1 MTQLSPITLVYDQI
15 ALCVS
20 DIARKNNEGQYT
32 TKQDILE
39 DFNKKLTEIY
49 DKVNSPQSSLSLF
62 VNGEPPSSSTFN
74 SFINTLKDD
83 INVSAKQLDF
93 LNAKAISLFNL
104 FAIEIEQEK
113 KYVERIFSKTKVLE
127 MYSSSPTN
135 DLIYN
140 GDSFDNGDYID
151 WEKIPVNQNPM
162 ITNGFVSLRIKE
174 NPTKWLVNTIK
185 INPSNGFIGN
195 NNLAIIKPNSVGN
208 VLSSTYEYSFKDS
221 SNSSNPANIADSNPA
236 TYFVYEAI
244 RIEPN
249 DSINRSQE
257 EFSYIVDDSSLVN
270 SSKNSLINW
279 ASHDMSKPL
288 VLDFTLSSN
297 TTQRANTINII
308 PFFDSSKIIKVKEIY
323 ITDSSGQ
330 TENILKEEFFIG
342 LSIENLTKES
352 FKNYSLNSGT
362 FSFSERIVSKCR
374 VVIEQPN
381 FQDETIL
388 HTYWKTNYRLTDS
401 QNTLFSNDIRFNA
414 ENLNKDLYSSAIYD
428 KSQVIP
434 KLTNPNEFK
443 KDIILS
449 KNLNILV
456 KNSKNSKLEG
466 LSEQNFSVPLRI
478 AREPLPAKRMSIG
491 IRDVSLYNQAYENSA
506 DIISKP
512 YLFDSPVESVM
523 LDVQS
528 NSDNFLALGGYVKS
542 YISLD
547 EGKKWIEIYPVQR
560 GFDAGGSSSEAIPEI
575 ITFNQNITAGFKLPG
590 VQYMNHPKTAVKGV
604 EYEIPNQVK
613 NILVKIKITK
623 GQSNATPV
631 VYSYRLAAKVK
642 AV

>member
-15 ALCVS
+15 ALSVS
-20 DIARKNNEGQYT
+20 DIVRKNNEGKYA

-39 DFNKKLTEIY
+39 DFSKKLTEIY
-49 DKVNSPQSSLSLF
+49 DKVNSPQSSLNLF

-74 SFINTLKDD
+74 HFINALKDD

-104 FAIEIEQEK
+104 FALEIEQEK
-113 KYVERIFSKTKVLE
+113 KYVERIFSKTKVLQ

-162 ITNGFVSLRIKE
+162 ITNGFACLRIKE
-174 NPTKWLVNTIK
+174 NPTKWLVNKVK

-195 NNLAIIKPNSVGN
+195 NNLAIMKSNSVGN
-208 VLSSTYEYSFKDS
+208 VISNTYEYSFKNS
-221 SNSSNPANIADSNPA
+221 PSSSNPVNIVDSNPA

-244 RIEPN
+244 KVEPN

-257 EFSYIVDDSSLVN
+257 EFSYIVNDSSIVN

-279 ASHDMSKPL
+279 ASHDISKPL
-288 VLDFTLSSN
+288 ILDFTLTSN
-297 TTQRANTINII
+297 NAQRANAINII
-308 PFFDSSKIIKVKEIY
+308 PFFDSSKLIKVKKIY

-352 FKNYSLNSGT
+352 FKNYFLNSGI
-362 FSFSERIVSKCR
+362 FHFSERMVSECR
-374 VVIEQPN
+374 VVIEQSN

-388 HTYWKTNYRLTDS
+388 HTYWQTNYQSTDLE
-401 QNTLFSNDIRFNA
+401 NTLFNNNTRFNA
-414 ENLNKDLYSSAIYD
+414 ENINKDLYSSAVYD
-428 KSQVIP
+428 RSQIIP

-443 KDIILS
+443 KDIILY

-456 KNSKNSKLEG
+456 KNSKDSKSTG
-466 LSEQNFSVPLRI
+466 LLEQNFNVSLKI

-491 IRDVSLYNQAYENSA
+491 IRDVALYNQEYENSA

-528 NSDNFLALGGYVKS
+528 DSGNIPNFNGYIKS

-547 EGKKWIEIYPVQR
+547 EGKKWIEISPIQR
-560 GFDAGGSSSEAIPEI
+560 GFNVDESSSEAIPEI
-575 ITFNQNITAGFKLPG
+575 ITFNQNIATGFKLPG
-590 VQYMNHPKTAVKGV
+590 VQYMNHPKTTIKGV
-604 EYEIPNQVK
+604 EYEVPNKIK
-613 NILVKIKITK
+613 NILVKIKIIK

-642 AV
+642 TV

>member
-15 ALCVS
+15 ALSVS
-20 DIARKNNEGQYT
+20 DIVRKNNEGKYA
-32 TKQDILE
+32 TKQDVLE

-49 DKVNSPQSSLSLF
+49 DKVNSPQSSLNLF

-74 SFINTLKDD
+74 SFINALKDD
-83 INVSAKQLDF
+83 INVSAKQLDY

-113 KYVERIFSKTKVLE
+113 KYVERIFSKTKVLQ

-162 ITNGFVSLRIKE
+162 IINGFACLRIKQ
-174 NPTKWLVNTIK
+174 NPTKWLVNKVK

-195 NNLAIIKPNSVGN
+195 NNLAIIKPSSVGN

-221 SNSSNPANIADSNPA
+221 PSSSNPANIADSNPA

-244 RIEPN
+244 KVEPN
-249 DSINRSQE
+249 DLINRSQE
-257 EFSYIVDDSSLVN
+257 EFSYIVDDSGIVN

-279 ASHDMSKPL
+279 ASHDISKPL
-288 VLDFTLSSN
+288 ILDFTLASSN
-297 TTQRANTINII
+297 AQRANTINII

-352 FKNYSLNSGT
+352 LKNYSLNSGT
-362 FSFSERIVSKCR
+362 FSFSGRMVSQCR
-374 VVIEQPN
+374 VVIEQSN

-388 HTYWKTNYRLTDS
+388 HNYWQTNYKSTDS
-401 QNTLFSNDIRFNA
+401 ENTLFNNNTRFSP
-414 ENLNKDLYSSAIYD
+414 ENINKDLYSSATYD
-428 KSQVIP
+428 KSQIIP

-443 KDIILS
+443 KDIILNR
-449 KNLNILV
+449 NLNILV
-456 KNSKNSKLEG
+456 KNSKDSKLSG
-466 LSEQNFSVPLRI
+466 LSEQNFNVSLKI

-491 IRDVSLYNQAYENSA
+491 IRDVSLYNQEYENSA

-523 LDVQS
+523 LDAQS
-528 NSDNFLALGGYVKS
+528 DSKNFLTSGGYIKS

-547 EGKKWIEIYPVQR
+547 EGKKWIEISPIQR
-560 GFDAGGSSSEAIPEI
+560 GFNVEESSSEAIPEI
-575 ITFNQNITAGFKLPG
+575 ITFNQNIAAGFKLPG
-590 VQYMNHPKTAVKGV
+590 VQYVNHPKTTIRGV
-604 EYEIPNQVK
+604 EYEVPNQVK

-623 GQSNATPV
+623 GQSNETPIIH
-631 VYSYRLAAKVK
+631 SYRLAAKVK
-642 AV
+642 SV

>member
-20 DIARKNNEGQYT
+20 DIARKNNEGQYA

-74 SFINTLKDD
+74 SFVNTLKDD

-162 ITNGFVSLRIKE
+162 ITNGFASLRIKE
-174 NPTKWLVNTIK
+174 NPTKWLVNSIK

-195 NNLAIIKPNSVGN
+195 NNLAIIKSSSVGN

-221 SNSSNPANIADSNPA
+221 PNSSNPANIADSNPA

-244 RIEPN
+244 KIEPN
-249 DSINRSQE
+249 DSINRTQE
-257 EFSYIVDDSSLVN
+257 EFSYIVNDSGMVN

-279 ASHDMSKPL
+279 SSHDMSKPL
-288 VLDFTLSSN
+288 VLDFTLNSN
-297 TTQRANTINII
+297 TAQRANTINII

-330 TENILKEEFFIG
+330 TENILKEEFYIG

-362 FSFSERIVSKCR
+362 FSFSERIVSSCR
-374 VVIEQPN
+374 VVIEQQN

-388 HTYWKTNYRLTDS
+388 HTYWQTNYKLTDS
-401 QNTLFSNDIRFNA
+401 QNTLFPNNVRFNA

-428 KSQVIP
+428 KSQLIP

-443 KDIILS
+443 KDTILS
-449 KNLNILV
+449 KNLNILI
-456 KNSKNSKLEG
+456 KNSKNSNLEG
-466 LSEQNFSVPLRI
+466 LSEQNFSVPLKI

-491 IRDVSLYNQAYENSA
+491 IRDVSLYNQVYENSA

-528 NSDNFLALGGYVKS
+528 NSDNFSTLGGYIKS

-547 EGKKWIEIYPVQR
+547 EGKKWIEISPVQR
-560 GFDAGGSSSEAIPEI
+560 GFNVEGSSSEAIPEI
-575 ITFNQNITAGFKLPG
+575 ITFNQNIAAGFKLPG
-590 VQYMNHPKTAVKGV
+590 VQYMNHPKTVVKGI
-604 EYEIPNQVK
+604 EYEIPNQIK

-642 AV
+642 SV

>member
-20 DIARKNNEGQYT
+20 DIVKKNNEGKYA
-32 TKQDILE
+32 TKEDILE

-49 DKVNSPQSSLSLF
+49 DKVNSPQSSLNLF
-62 VNGEPPSSSTFN
+62 VNGEPPSSSAFN
-74 SFINTLKDD
+74 AFINTIKDD

-93 LNAKAISLFNL
+93 LSAKAISLFNL
-104 FAIEIEQEK
+104 FAVEVEQEK
-113 KYVERIFSKTKVLE
+113 KYVERIFSKTKVLQ
-127 MYSSSPTN
+127 MYSSSPAN

-162 ITNGFVSLRIKE
+162 ITNGFASLRIMG
-174 NPTKWLVNTIK
+174 NPTKWLVNRVT

-221 SNSSNPANIADSNPA
+221 PSSSNPASIVDSNPA
-236 TYFVYEAI
+236 TYFIYEAI
-244 RIEPN
+244 KIEPN

-257 EFSYIVDDSSLVN
+257 EFSYIVNDSSIVN
-270 SSKNSLINW
+270 SPKNSLINW

-288 VLDFTLSSN
+288 ILDFTLSSN
-297 TTQRANTINII
+297 TPQRANTVNII
-308 PFFDSSKIIKVKEIY
+308 PFFDSSKIIKIKEIY
-323 ITDSSGQ
+323 ITDSYGQ

-352 FKNYSLNSGT
+352 LKNYSLNSGI

-374 VVIEQPN
+374 VIIEQTN

-388 HTYWKTNYRLTDS
+388 HTYWRTNYKSTDLD
-401 QNTLFSNDIRFNA
+401 NALFPNDVRFKA
-414 ENLNKDLYSSAIYD
+414 ENINKDLYSSAIYD
-428 KSQVIP
+428 RSEIIP

-449 KNLNILV
+449 RNINILV
-456 KNSKNSKLEG
+456 KNSKDSKLTG

-528 NSDNFLALGGYVKS
+528 NSDNFSISGGYINS

-547 EGKKWIEIYPVQR
+547 EGKKWIEISPVQR
-560 GFDAGGSSSEAIPEI
+560 GFNTGESSSEAIPEI
-575 ITFNQNITAGFKLPG
+575 IAFNQNIAAGFKLPG
-590 VQYMNHPKTAVKGV
+590 VQYMNHPKTTVKGV
-604 EYEIPNQVK
+604 EYEVPNQVK

-642 AV
+642 SV